1 MFKELRSILP
11 YVRRQ
16 RGRFAQGVLALVLA
30 SLFSAIIPLLIKYA
44 VDGLQS
50 GQRGLSL
57 VITATAVAAVFQG
70 FLRYAARMR
79 ILNAS
84 RDIEFELRRD
94 FFTRLISLPYP
105 FFKKHHRGD
114 LIARIMHDVGNIRM
128 MIGMG
133 ILHFAGAVTTTVVSL
148 IMMLK
153 LNAVITLLSIFPLAF
168 LFLFIKVYMK
178 RFQHIFKEVQESY
191 GALSKGVNEVLSGIR
206 VIKNYV
212 LQEAERQRFD
222 VLNKTYMDKNLA
234 SVKVWGAIFPSL
246 GFLGGMGTLLVMWVG
261 GYALIHQKI
270 TLGDFIALNTYYMM
284 VMWPVAALGWI
295 LSLYQRGLASV
306 RRLELV
312 SEAEV
317 EKEEGIV
324 VSGEDLALSVDG
336 VGLKKSDM
344 PILEDVSFEAK
355 PGEKVLIIGPTGS
368 GKSTVLNLIIGLEEE
383 YDGEIRLGG
392 VEMRSIALSCRRRH
406 MAVVPQ
412 DPFLYSLS
420 IHENVS
426 FQRDAEPLIG
436 VVQMREEVARFENGV
451 DTVVGERGITLSGG
465 QKQRLTLARALSVE
479 PNILLLDDPF
489 THVDGFTEH
498 AIWEKL
504 SPMLEGRTVI
514 IASTRPV
521 PLHLIDQVIVLVEG
535 TVADQGPPLEVLKR
549 DAYMRLLYERHEVD

>member
-1 MFKELRSILP
+1 M
-11 YVRRQ
+11 
-16 RGRFAQGVLALVLA
+16 ALILA
-30 SLFSAIIPLLIKYA
+30 SFFSGIIPLLIKYA
-44 VDGLQS
+44 VDGLRS
-50 GQRGLSL
+50 GDGWLSIIIAATGL
-57 VITATAVAAVFQG
+57 AALFQG

-79 ILNAS
+79 ILNAA

-94 FFTRLISLPYP
+94 FYARLMSLPYP

-114 LIARIMHDVGNIRM
+114 LIARMMNDIGNIRM

-133 ILHFAGAVTTTVVSL
+133 ILHFAGAITTTVVSL
-148 IMMLK
+148 IMMLR
-153 LNAVITLLSIFPLAF
+153 LNVVITLLSIIPLAF

-178 RFQHIFKEVQESY
+178 RFQHIFKEVQEAY

-212 LQEAERQRFD
+212 LQDSERQRFD
-222 VLNKTYMDKNLA
+222 VLNKAYMDKNLA

-246 GFLGGMGTLLVMWVG
+246 GFLGGVGTLLVMWVG
-261 GYALIHQKI
+261 GYALIHEKI

-295 LSLYQRGLASV
+295 LSLYQKGLASV

-317 EKEEGIV
+317 EKEEGV
-324 VSGEDLALSVDG
+324 VLSEEPFTLSVDG
-336 VGLKKSDM
+336 VGLTKSDI
-344 PILEDVSFEAK
+344 PVLEKVSFEAK
-355 PGEKVLIIGPTGS
+355 PGEKVLIIGPTGC
-368 GKSTVLNLIIGLEEE
+368 GKSTILNLIVGLEEE
-383 YDGEIRLGG
+383 EYEGAIRLNGT
-392 VEMRSIALSCRRRH
+392 EMRSIALSSRRRH

-426 FQRDAEPLIG
+426 FQRDAEALID
-436 VVQMREEVARFENGV
+436 VVGMGDEVARFEDGLN
-451 DTVVGERGITLSGG
+451 TVIGERGITLSGG
-465 QKQRLTLARALSVE
+465 QKQRLTLARALSVD
-479 PNILLLDDPF
+479 PSILILDDPF

-498 AIWEKL
+498 LIWEKL
-504 SPMLEGRTVI
+504 IPLLEGKTVI

-535 TVADQGPPLEVLKR
+535 TVVDQGPPLEVLER
-549 DAYMRLLYERHEVD
+549 DAYMKLLYERQDSE